1 MARSA
6 ASALVGMAAAASAS
20 AAADTTAILPNFS
33 IMLLPLIT
41 CLPNETSNKARAG
54 ISRPPSRDISRY
66 GKSENRWVTWKH
78 FWFGSWPCQNT
89 QPGSFALVWRSSNG
103 FRFARI
109 TRHIQSWSRLRFRA
123 NNRLKPVGIR
133 TAAAEQ
139 ATAGVN
145 RPDRCQLAK
154 GGCGAILFC
163 AMMASARARFSSRRW
178 LVKTR
183 K

>member
-1 MARSA
+1 MTGARGMARSA

-109 TRHIQSWSRLRFRA
+109 TRHIQSWSRLRFQARS
-123 NNRLKPVGIR
+123 RLTRCDKNVCPYSSSALRHPGQSHAVSDSFAIR
-133 TAAAEQ
+133 
-139 ATAGVN
+139 
-145 RPDRCQLAK
+145 
-154 GGCGAILFC
+154 
-163 AMMASARARFSSRRW
+163 
-178 LVKTR
+178 
-183 K
+183 

>member
-1 MARSA
+1 MTGARGMARSA
-6 ASALVGMAAAASAS
+6 ASALVGMAEAASAS

-33 IMLLPLIT
+33 IMLLPLII

-78 FWFGSWPCQNT
+78 FWFGLGRVKNT

-103 FRFARI
+103 FRFAPI

-123 NNRLKPVGIR
+123 TCRRFATRSDTCSTQTGLVVYIAVTWKP
-133 TAAAEQ
+133 E
-139 ATAGVN
+139 AGGGGSQWG
-145 RPDRCQLAK
+145 RPR
-154 GGCGAILFC
+154 
-163 AMMASARARFSSRRW
+163 
-178 LVKTR
+178 
-183 K
+183 

>member
-33 IMLLPLIT
+33 IMLLPLII

-89 QPGSFALVWRSSNG
+89 QPESFALVWRSSNG

-123 NNRLKPVGIR
+123 KAQKRKSPCPIED
-133 TAAAEQ
+133 TE
-139 ATAGVN
+139 AGVIFLIVS
-145 RPDRCQLAK
+145 CLGGSALILKIK
-154 GGCGAILFC
+154 GSFGQPE
-163 AMMASARARFSSRRW
+163 
-178 LVKTR
+178 VH
-183 K
+183 

>member
-1 MARSA
+1 MTGARGMARSA

-123 NNRLKPVGIR
+123 KAQSRCAP
-133 TAAAEQ
+133 
-139 ATAGVN
+139 AG
-145 RPDRCQLAK
+145 
-154 GGCGAILFC
+154 C
-163 AMMASARARFSSRRW
+163 AGARAE
-178 LVKTR
+178 VPVPG
-183 K
+183 

>member
-33 IMLLPLIT
+33 IMLLPLII

-78 FWFGSWPCQNT
+78 FWFGSWQCQNT

-109 TRHIQSWSRLRFRA
+109 TRHIQSWSRLRFWA
-123 NNRLKPVGIR
+123 NRHWLSLSIAAGIQLHVR
-133 TAAAEQ
+133 SFILHQ
-139 ATAGVN
+139 A
-145 RPDRCQLAK
+145 R
-154 GGCGAILFC
+154 
-163 AMMASARARFSSRRW
+163 
-178 LVKTR
+178 
-183 K
+183 